1 MFERFFRYFIRFGYI
16 VGLAALIVSLA
27 HSKYIMSVAQFILT
41 GAFIFER
48 YEVRKI
54 GNFYDRKSPVQFG
67 LGIIP
72 YLFWLLLESIGKGF
86 REFFRNK
93 PAVIFSSIYLLH
105 IAGLLFTTDFDYAL
119 KDLRTKLPIFLLPL
133 FISTSGAFRKKHFY
147 WLMVLFAAAVL
158 TRTLINSW
166 YFFQGYFVDIR
177 DVSKSVSHII
187 VGLLVGLSVFYLGFF
202 ISRKRDFHLVSRI
215 VFFIAA
221 GWMILY
227 LVLTKSAT
235 GLAVTCLTLLILVI
249 ILAFSARET
258 WIRGSLVI
266 FLVACIGI
274 VTVYLVSV
282 YRDYYRVNPVDLSRL
297 EKFTSRGNPY
307 THITTSTITENGNYV
322 YHYLQ
327 FDEMKKTWS
336 NRSSIPFD
344 SLNKKGQPVV
354 FTILRFLTSKGYR
367 KDADGINRLTDAEIT
382 AIEKG
387 IPNVI
392 FMKGLSIR
400 GLLYEI
406 LWGYEKYKDTG
417 DPTGSTLMQRIEFWK
432 ASAGIIRD
440 NWLSG
445 VGTGDMNIAF
455 QDQYL
460 KMHSRLA
467 PDQRWR
473 SHNQFLSILVGFGIF
488 GLAWFLF
495 AILYPPAVLGK
506 FNDYFFLVFF
516 IICMLSMLPEDT
528 IESQSGVTFFAFFYS
543 FLLFGRKESI
553 PV

>member
-1 MFERFFRYFIRFGYI
+1 
-16 VGLAALIVSLA
+16 
-27 HSKYIMSVAQFILT
+27 
-41 GAFIFER
+41 
-48 YEVRKI
+48 
-54 GNFYDRKSPVQFG
+54 
-67 LGIIP
+67 
-72 YLFWLLLESIGKGF
+72 
-86 REFFRNK
+86 
-93 PAVIFSSIYLLH
+93 
-105 IAGLLFTTDFDYAL
+105 
-119 KDLRTKLPIFLLPL
+119 
-133 FISTSGAFRKKHFY
+133 
-147 WLMVLFAAAVL
+147 MVLFAAAVL

-187 VGLLVGLSVFYLGFF
+187 IGLLVGLSVFYLGFF

-249 ILAFSARET
+249 ILAFRARET

-307 THITTSTITENGNYV
+307 THITTNTITENGNYV

-543 FLLFGRKESI
+543 FLLFGRKEST